1 MSARLFGIFVVL
13 VAALGAAT
21 VYFAVYNPDALPPE
35 VASVLDRLPDRRVEA
50 FREQRG
56 EELVLPTFDIVRVDA
71 SGTAVIAG
79 RGAPGASVVLRANG
93 KPEAQEQISPEG
105 EWATYV
111 MAPFSEG
118 AVELSL
124 EMIMPGGKVIRGE
137 QVIVIA
143 VPERPGEKPLV
154 VLGAPGAPS
163 RVLQNPNDGDD
174 TLILTLDT
182 VDYDAEGTVVL
193 AGRSAEKAG
202 VRVYANGDLLGETV
216 ASKKGHWMLK
226 PEAPIRPG
234 IYTLRIDQLD
244 NVGKV
249 IMRIELPFER
259 AEPAD
264 VLETVA
270 RGGGRVVVQPGNS
283 LWRIARRIYGSGFE
297 FTIIYDANR
306 SQIRDPDW
314 IYAGQILDLP
324 IKREVDGEIHLT
336 Q

>member
-13 VAALGAAT
+13 VAVIGSAT
-21 VYFAVYNPDALPPE
+21 AYFAIYNPDALPPE
-35 VASVLDRLPDRRVEA
+35 VASVLDRLPERRVETPGN
-50 FREQRG
+50 QQG
-56 EELVLPTFDIVRVDA
+56 ETLILPTFDIVRVDA

-79 RGAPGASVVLRANG
+79 RGMPGAVVVVRANG
-93 KPEAQEQISPEG
+93 KPEAEEEISAEG
-105 EWATYV
+105 EWATYI
-111 MAPFSEG
+111 MAPFSKG

-124 EMIMPGGKVIRGE
+124 EMTMRGGKVIRGE
-137 QVIVIA
+137 QIIVIA

-154 VLGAPGAPS
+154 VLGEPGAPS

-182 VDYDAEGTVVL
+182 VDYDAEGTLVL
-193 AGRSAEKAG
+193 SGRSGEKAG
-202 VRVYANGDLLGETV
+202 LRVYANGNLLGETL

-226 PEAPIRPG
+226 PEDPIRPG

-244 NVGKV
+244 SAGKV

-259 AEPAD
+259 AEPSD
-264 VLETVA
+264 VLEAVA

-306 SQIRDPDW
+306 SQIRDPDR

-324 IKREVDGEIHLT
+324 VKHEVDDEIHLT